1 MRSTR
6 FLSLM
11 AISALMSIGSASAQ
25 GLLAIQNGADFGAD
39 QPLTYSVGVSGG
51 YDALNYKAAGNSDV
65 LTDIKSYFVQ
75 GAVGATYTD
84 ADKRTPWSMG
94 ADFGVL
100 RYLDDA
106 PRAEDTFYNA
116 RVSFNIAHQIS
127 ERMSI
132 SNNMYLTYEV
142 EPNYAMGASTTLWNG
157 QYFYGYENFNLSYAW
172 SRRFTTTTSY
182 TVDAIKY
189 EDGRIGDME
198 DRLSH
203 LIAQQFAYAL
213 TPRTKL
219 IGEYRFRMANYD
231 NRDDVD
237 SVSHFVLAGVDH
249 AWSERLS
256 ASVRGGAEFFSSD
269 RTEKTAPYAEASLDY
284 NVTEKTRVRWFNSLG
299 FDGSELGPYDSR
311 YSMRSGLNADHQFDK
326 RLSVNGGASY
336 VYSQFDGS
344 GTVDDVTENSILL
357 SAGLNYLLWSN
368 VSLNAQYSY
377 TLLQSDDSLRDFD
390 RNRVSLGVNASF

>member
-1 MRSTR
+1 MR
-6 FLSLM
+6 FSLQ
-11 AISALMSIGSASAQ
+11 SSLLALAALASIGGASAQ
-25 GLLAIQNGADFGAD
+25 GLLAVQRAADFGAD
-39 QPLTYSVGVSGG
+39 QPITYSVGLSGG
-51 YDALNYKAAGNSDV
+51 YDSLNYNQSSDDTF
-65 LTDIKSYFVQ
+65 LPDIQSYFLQ
-75 GAVGATYTD
+75 GAVGATYTN
-84 ADKRTPWSMG
+84 ADKRTPWSLG
-94 ADFGVL
+94 ADFGVI

-106 PRAEDTFYNA
+106 PRAEDTFYNT
-116 RVSFNIAHQIS
+116 RVSFNIAHQMS
-127 ERMSI
+127 ERLSI
-132 SNNMYLTYEV
+132 SNNLYVTYEV

-182 TVDAIKY
+182 TIDAIQY
-189 EDGRIGDME
+189 EDSRIGNME

-219 IGEYRFRMANYD
+219 IGEYRYRMANYD

-237 SVSHFVLAGVDH
+237 SRSHFVLAGVDH
-249 AWSERLS
+249 AWSERTS
-256 ASVRGGAEFFSSD
+256 GSFRGGAEFFSSD
-269 RTEKTAPYAEASLDY
+269 RTEQTAPYAEAALDY
-284 NVTEKTRVRWFNSLG
+284 SVSQKTRVRWFNSLG
-299 FDGSELGPYDSR
+299 FDGSELGQYDTR
-311 YSMRSGLNADHQFDK
+311 YSLRSGLNADHQFDK

-344 GTVDDVTENSILL
+344 GPVDDVTENSILL

-377 TLLQSDDSLRDFD
+377 TLLQSDDSTREFD
-390 RNRVSLGVNASF
+390 RNRVSLGLNASF